1 MAPALPSVSCERN
14 VETVKSAAAPDRTAD
29 PPAAPVDVPTIPLTK
44 PSMGP
49 DELAA
54 VEAVL
59 DSGWLAGQ
67 GPRGTALEAAFCELT
82 GRGHAIAVNNCTAGL
97 HLALRGLGVG
107 PGDEV
112 LVADYT
118 FPATAHAVLY
128 CGATPVFVDVRPDT
142 GTLDP
147 GLLEVAV
154 TERTVGV
161 VGVDALGMPADWS
174 ELERITRSRGLFLV
188 EDAACSAGGRYQG
201 RACGAFG
208 EVAVFSLHAR
218 KGVTCGEGGV
228 VVTDDARLAA
238 QVRSETAFG
247 MQSAFARQGSSAL
260 PIGTFADLGYNYK
273 LSDVLAAIAVVQL
286 GRLDGFVR
294 RRREIAAR
302 YAELLAGLPHLDV
315 PVVPADREPTW
326 QTYAVSVRAPLDRD
340 AVAMRLRSRGIGATI
355 GTYAL
360 HREPLYASPARCPV
374 SAGMFAQHLALPM
387 FPELTDADQDRVV
400 AEVGAA
406 LAG

>member
-1 MAPALPSVSCERN
+1 VKAASAPASDLVVDSPADAR
-14 VETVKSAAAPDRTAD
+14 AATAVAQAD
-29 PPAAPVDVPTIPLTK
+29 PPTIPLAK

-59 DSGWLAGQ
+59 HSGWLAGQ
-67 GPRGTALEAAFCELT
+67 GPRSTALEAAFCELT
-82 GRGHAIAVNNCTAGL
+82 GRAHAIAVNNCTAGL
-97 HLALRGLGVG
+97 HLALRALGVK

-128 CGATPVFVDVRPDT
+128 CGATPVLVDVRPDT

-147 GLLEVAV
+147 ALVGAAI

-161 VGVDALGMPADWS
+161 IGVDALGTPADWT
-174 ELERITRSRGLFLV
+174 ELEQITRARGLFLL
-188 EDAACSAGGRYQG
+188 EDAACSTGGRYQG
-201 RACGAFG
+201 RPCGAFG
-208 EVAVFSLHAR
+208 DVAVFSLHAR

-228 VVTDDARLAA
+228 VVTDDAHLAA

-286 GRLDGFVR
+286 GRLDEFLTR
-294 RRREIAAR
+294 RQQLADR
-302 YAELLAGLPHLDV
+302 YAVLLADVPHIAV
-315 PVVPADREPTW
+315 PVVPADRVSTW
-326 QTYAVSVRAPLDRD
+326 QTYAVTVQPPVDRD
-340 AVAMRLRSRGIGATI
+340 AVAMRLRSRGIGSTI

-360 HREPLYASPARCPV
+360 HREPLYASPADCPV
-374 SAGMFAQHLALPM
+374 SAGLFHQHLALPM

-400 AEVGAA
+400 VELAAAVAELGAP
-406 LAG
+406 

>member
-1 MAPALPSVSCERN
+1 MKAVPAPVLAVDPS
-14 VETVKSAAAPDRTAD
+14 
-29 PPAAPVDVPTIPLTK
+29 PAQVDVPTIPLTR

-49 DELAA
+49 DELSA

-67 GPRGTALEAAFCELT
+67 GPRSAALEAAFCELT
-82 GRGHAIAVNNCTAGL
+82 GRAHAVAVNNCTAGL
-97 HLALRGLGVG
+97 HLALRTLGVG

-128 CGATPVFVDVRPDT
+128 CGATPVLVDVRPDT

-147 GLLEVAV
+147 ALVEAAV

-161 VGVDALGMPADWS
+161 IGVDALGMPADWTD
-174 ELERITRSRGLFLV
+174 LERIARARGIFLL
-188 EDAACSAGGRYQG
+188 EDAACSAGGTYRG
-201 RACGAFG
+201 RPCGAFG

-228 VVTDDARLAA
+228 VVTDDTQLAA
-238 QVRSETAFG
+238 RVRSEAAFG

-273 LSDVLAAIAVVQL
+273 LSDVLASIAVVQL
-286 GRLDGFVR
+286 GRLDGFVA

-302 YAELLAGLPHLDV
+302 YAVLLADLPQVGV

-326 QTYAVSVRAPLDRD
+326 QTYAVTVHPTADRD
-340 AVAMRLRSRGIGATI
+340 AVAIRLRSRGIGANI

-360 HREPLYASPARCPV
+360 HREPLYASPTHCPV
-374 SAGMFAQHLALPM
+374 SAGLFAQHLALPM
-387 FPELTDADQDRVV
+387 FPELTEADQDRVV
-400 AEVGAA
+400 AELRAA
-406 LAG
+406 VTGR